1 MNRYETELALRP
13 NAGQDPSDK
22 RYQRFVTFDNNPHIL
37 RGILTAGFALLAIF
51 VCLFMPLYTTGD
63 GEIGVHS
70 NVTLFGVLSA
80 LFNDGVF
87 TFSTPDLGDL
97 SVTMSTG
104 IGVWV
109 LLSCIGLIGCA
120 VCGILAILGKW
131 KGFDKPILMAVNA
144 VVTIVLVITLLV
156 SILPGVRATD
166 IWGNECDFYN
176 QFEPSGG
183 LFFAILCTLIA
194 FATSWGVNDR
204 NARLVRKHW
213 LMYVFLIVPALLVM
227 VYSIYPMILSVCMS
241 MKQYVIA
248 DGIWGSQ
255 WVGFDN
261 YVKIFTEPEML
272 DLLGNTILISFL
284 RMIISIIPPIILAIM
299 LYDMGA
305 QKVRKGIQTIIYIP
319 HFFSWVVVYAVAYSF
334 INADGLINNI
344 LEDDIRI
351 LANEEI
357 FIPLLLITDLWKEC
371 GWNTI
376 LYMAALT
383 NVDPSLHEAASMDG
397 AGPLKRLWHIT
408 LSSIKPTI
416 VFTTVMSVGNLLK
429 GAGYE
434 QIMLFGSD
442 IMKNAQVI
450 DTWVVWKGL
459 EKLEY
464 GLGAAVSFFQSL
476 IGLGMVVGCNYI
488 SKKWVGVGLY

>member
-1 MNRYETELALRP
+1 MQGYSTETIQNPSAFGLNKRHQALIRFDTQP
-13 NAGQDPSDK
+13 N
-22 RYQRFVTFDNNPHIL
+22 IL
-37 RGILTAGFALLAIF
+37 RGLLTMIFSLFAI
-51 VCLFMPLYTTGD
+51 VLFLVTALYTTGD
-63 GEIGVHS
+63 DTIGVVE
-70 NVTLFGVLSA
+70 NVNVFGIIEA
-80 LFNDGVF
+80 LFHQGKF
-87 TFSTPDLGDL
+87 TFEAVDIGEL
-97 SVTMSTG
+97 SVTVPTG
-104 IGVWV
+104 ASI
-109 LLSCIGLIGCA
+109 LIMLSFLCIILSFVCA
-120 VCGILAILGKW
+120 TLAVLGKW
-131 KGFDKPILMAVNA
+131 KGYDKPVLMAVNA
-144 VVTIVLVITLLV
+144 LTTLMLLV
-156 SILPGVRATD
+156 TFMASILPGMKSTN
-166 IWGNECDFYN
+166 IWGMEKEFYN
-176 QFEPSGG
+176 VFAPSAGI
-183 LFFAILCTLIA
+183 FFAILFSLLG
-194 FATSWGVNDR
+194 FATSWGVNVR
-204 NARLVRKHW
+204 NAKLVRKNW
-213 LMYVFLIVPALLVM
+213 LMYVFLIVPAMLVV
-227 VYSIYPMILSVCMS
+227 VYSIYPMVLSVCMS
-241 MKQYVIA
+241 MKEYIIA
-248 DGIWGSQ
+248 DGVWGSK
-255 WVGFDN
+255 WVGLNN
-261 YVKIFTEPEML
+261 YVTIFTDPDMMRIV
-272 DLLGNTILISFL
+272 GNTIFISFL

-334 INADGLINNI
+334 INADGLINNM

-351 LANEEI
+351 LANEEV
-357 FIPLLLITDLWKEC
+357 FVPLLLITDLWKEC

-408 LSSIKPTI
+408 LPSIKPTI

-459 EKLEY
+459 EELKY
-464 GLGAAVSFFQSL
+464 GLGAAVSFFQSI
-476 IGLGMVVGCNYI
+476 IGLIMVVGCNYI